1 MSDKIQYQPSY
12 PFDAICFDCD
22 NTLTNAEGIDELA
35 KLNGVEAQVKTLTDL
50 AMSNEDI
57 SLQLYQERLEVT
69 KPSQQQFD
77 MLSELYYKQKS
88 KDVIDVIQTLNFL
101 NKPIFVI
108 SAGNDPAVTHFSAQ
122 LGIPGHRVFAVKVFF
137 DTQGNYLG
145 FDENSPM
152 TQRAGKQQIIAHI
165 KKNHPKILHIGD
177 GNNDLAVKPIVDLFI
192 GYGGSVTRDGV
203 KNNSDIFIQCESML
217 PILPLCL
224 HHTEASQLPP
234 EYYKNFSQGIALL
247 NDHVTIK
254 DNISN

>member
-1 MSDKIQYQPSY
+1 MSDNIQYQPSY

-35 KLNGVEAQVKTLTDL
+35 KFNGVEAQVKTLTDM

-57 SLQLYQERLEVT
+57 SLQLYQERLELT

-77 MLSELYYKQKS
+77 ALSELYYNQKS
-88 KDVIDVIQTLNFL
+88 KHVVDVIEVLNFL

-108 SAGNDPAVTHFSAQ
+108 SAGNDPAVTQFSAQ
-122 LGIPGHRVFAVKVFF
+122 LSIPSHRVFAVKIFF

-145 FDENSPM
+145 FDESSPM
-152 TQRAGKQQIIAHI
+152 TQRAGKKQIISKI
-165 KKNHPKILHIGD
+165 KQKYPKILHIGD

-203 KNNSDIFIQCESML
+203 KNNADVFIECESML

-224 HHTEASQLPP
+224 HHTEVSQLSP
-234 EYYKNFSQGIALL
+234 EHHDKLNQAITLL
-247 NDHVTIK
+247 NEYVTIK
-254 DNISN
+254 DNINI